1 MMKELEKFK
10 EIFEGLD
17 CAYGITKKSTQF
29 TEKGKNKT
37 ESFTIHKPPI
47 KQLWN
52 DHLIGKDPALAIIPI
67 NNSYGIVFGSEDG
80 FLYLIDKSII
90 AFVTA

>member
-1 MMKELEKFK
+1 MKELEKFK

-37 ESFTIHKPPI
+37 ESLI
-47 KQLWN
+47 KSN
-52 DHLIGKDPALAIIPI
+52 SCKI
-67 NNSYGIVFGSEDG
+67 NN
-80 FLYLIDKSII
+80 LIKLN
-90 AFVTA
+90 TCQWL